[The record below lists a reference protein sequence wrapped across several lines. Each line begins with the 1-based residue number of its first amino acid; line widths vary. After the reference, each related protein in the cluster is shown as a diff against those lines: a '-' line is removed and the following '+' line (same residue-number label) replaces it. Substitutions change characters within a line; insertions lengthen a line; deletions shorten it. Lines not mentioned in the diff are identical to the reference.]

1 MRPGDVL
8 PFISAGEAR
17 VVESGR
23 QDAVVMVGSAVE
35 PAAAH
40 AIRGVLLE
48 YPGSWRVAV
57 DRELVGGW
65 WLVTLSAEGFH
76 HSVLVPPR
84 EQSAEQL
91 RSVVVETIS
100 ARVRPVHLARHEAD
114 PRPSSPRPREA
125 GP

>member
-1 MRPGDVL
+1 M
-8 PFISAGEAR
+8 
-17 VVESGR
+17 VESGR
-23 QDAVVMVGSAVE
+23 EDAIVMVGSAVE

-48 YPGSWRVAV
+48 YPGSWRVSV

-84 EQSAEQL
+84 EQSAERL
-91 RSVVVETIS
+91 RSVVGETIR
-100 ARVRPVHLARHEAD
+100 ARVRPVHLARSEAD
-114 PRPSSPRPREA
+114 PRPCSPPPREA
-125 GP
+125 SP